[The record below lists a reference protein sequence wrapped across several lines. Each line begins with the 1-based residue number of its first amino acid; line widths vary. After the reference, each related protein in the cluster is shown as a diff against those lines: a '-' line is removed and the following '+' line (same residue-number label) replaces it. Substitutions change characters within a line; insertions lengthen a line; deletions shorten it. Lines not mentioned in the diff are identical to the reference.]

1 LSCEILS
8 RKFSKICIIS
18 FAVRPNLSRSV
29 QSGLIRSAAMKLL
42 LAFLRNQ
49 SAATAIEYAMLAA
62 GVAAVIVAAVTGL
75 GSSVSSEYSSV
86 SAALK

>member
-1 LSCEILS
+1 
-8 RKFSKICIIS
+8 
-18 FAVRPNLSRSV
+18 
-29 QSGLIRSAAMKLL
+29 MKLL